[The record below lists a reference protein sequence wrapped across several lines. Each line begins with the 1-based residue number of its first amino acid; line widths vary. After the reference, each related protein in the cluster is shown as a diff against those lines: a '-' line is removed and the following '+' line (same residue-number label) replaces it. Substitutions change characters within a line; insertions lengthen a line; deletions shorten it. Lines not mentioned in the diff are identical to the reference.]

1 MEQNRRDLLK
11 KASATI
17 APLASLSGCTAK
29 VENYEEIE
37 ELYIDTDIDE
47 AHNEIA
53 GTEIH
58 VNVRAYAEDDDLE
71 GIEIQY
77 IEPGEDDWQP
87 LTEEKTDTDEA
98 EIVEPFN
105 RETNGTYEFRT
116 VAYLEGEEPVK
127 SDEEEIKFF

>member
-1 MEQNRRDLLK
+1 M
-11 KASATI
+11 
-17 APLASLSGCTAK
+17 
-29 VENYEEIE
+29 
-37 ELYIDTDIDE
+37 
-47 AHNEIA
+47 
-53 GTEIH
+53 
-58 VNVRAYAEDDDLE
+58 NVRAYAEDDDLE